1 MQQVNLKRIR
11 PDICEF
17 LSYYT
22 NDWVQALQL
31 TQKKKK
37 TRIWTATNNQT
48 CQFKKLFM
56 IGEFHQIGCMH
67 FHPQQKIL
75 ANIMIIDQNLIQ
87 KPDYTIS
94 K

>member
-1 MQQVNLKRIR
+1 
-11 PDICEF
+11 
-17 LSYYT
+17 
-22 NDWVQALQL
+22 
-31 TQKKKK
+31 
-37 TRIWTATNNQT
+37 
-48 CQFKKLFM
+48 M

-67 FHPQQKIL
+67 FHPQLKIL

>member
-1 MQQVNLKRIR
+1 
-11 PDICEF
+11 
-17 LSYYT
+17 
-22 NDWVQALQL
+22 
-31 TQKKKK
+31 
-37 TRIWTATNNQT
+37 
-48 CQFKKLFM
+48 M

>member
-1 MQQVNLKRIR
+1 MWILKLLYKW
-11 PDICEF
+11 
-17 LSYYT
+17 LSSGLAINT
-22 NDWVQALQL
+22 
-31 TQKKKK
+31 KEKK

-48 CQFKKLFM
+48 CQFKKLYM
-56 IGEFHQIGCMH
+56 TGEFHQIGCMH

-75 ANIMIIDQNLIQ
+75 ANIMIIYQNLIQ